1 MKSFITTIARRGRG
15 RRAVAATCAATVL
28 LGGTTATTLSG
39 CRGGRFNAFSLSKSQ
54 EVDLGQQ
61 AAVDIDR
68 REKVVNSGPQFERL
82 QRVAARVLPLAQ
94 RDYDVPYSVKLIDSK
109 EINAF
114 ALPGG
119 PIYFYR
125 GLMELAET
133 DDEIAAV
140 LGHEAAH
147 VVKRHSVKQISDAQ
161 TKGLLASLFL
171 GRAGDLAQIAAGLAL
186 QIDQL
191 RFSRGDESESDRVG
205 FQYLVEAGYDPYA
218 MASMFRR
225 MDEKA
230 GGKGGGP
237 EWLRSHPV
245 TSKRVQDATV
255 RADEYVRERGGTP
268 RGNATPGG
276 AAASRGTTGG

>member
-1 MKSFITTIARRGRG
+1 MRGLQIRVRRDW
-15 RRAVAATCAATVL
+15 RRAVAGACAASVL
-28 LGGTTATTLSG
+28 LGGAGATLSG
-39 CRGGRFNAFSLSKSQ
+39 CRGGRFNAFTLSKSQ

-61 AAVDIDR
+61 AAQDINR
-68 REKVVNSGPQFERL
+68 RERVVNSGPQYERL
-82 QRVAARVLPLAQ
+82 QRVAARILPLAQ
-94 RDYDVPYSVKLIDSK
+94 RDYDVPYSVQLIDSK

-133 DDEIAAV
+133 DDEVAAV

-161 TKGLLASLFL
+161 TKGILAQVFL

-186 QIDQL
+186 QVDQL

-225 MDEKA
+225 MDEKS
-230 GGKGGGP
+230 GGGGGP

-245 TSKRVQDATV
+245 TSKRVQDATE
-255 RADEYVRERGGTP
+255 RANEYVRERGGAP
-268 RGNATPGG
+268 R
-276 AAASRGTTGG
+276 AAAGGK